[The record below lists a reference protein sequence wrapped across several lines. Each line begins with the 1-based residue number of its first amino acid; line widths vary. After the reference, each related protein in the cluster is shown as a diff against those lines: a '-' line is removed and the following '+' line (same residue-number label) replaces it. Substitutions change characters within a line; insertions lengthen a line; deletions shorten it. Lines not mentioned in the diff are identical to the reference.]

1 MKRLAMAV
9 VALTAFAVAAEAGS
23 PFEPV
28 KLVDSLRVYHYTHY
42 VRGAEKG
49 KKHGGS
55 REHAGRGSRDGAGQ
69 AVAQAHPAA
78 GPRRLKREP
87 KPVQHPV
94 DDDTRRGDV
103 EPERKCH
110 SRQALVRV
118 EARGARACEGDQ
130 DERHDHALRGSCG

>member
-28 KLVDSLRVYHYTHY
+28 RLVDSLRVYHYTHY

-55 REHAGRGSRDGAGQ
+55 SESTQ
-69 AVAQAHPAA
+69 AEARVTAPAK
-78 GPRRLKREP
+78 PSP
-87 KPVQHPV
+87 KPTPQP
-94 DDDTRRGDV
+94 
-103 EPERKCH
+103 
-110 SRQALVRV
+110 
-118 EARGARACEGDQ
+118 ARAD
-130 DERHDHALRGSCG
+130 

>member
-55 REHAGRGSRDGAGQ
+55 SESTQ
-69 AVAQAHPAA
+69 AEARVTAPAK
-78 GPRRLKREP
+78 PSP
-87 KPVQHPV
+87 KPTPQP
-94 DDDTRRGDV
+94 
-103 EPERKCH
+103 
-110 SRQALVRV
+110 
-118 EARGARACEGDQ
+118 ARAD
-130 DERHDHALRGSCG
+130 